1 MVLIQFYI
9 IFKPEDKPMKISL
22 ANLDK
27 IMERCTKKEIDL
39 IIYIG
44 QYQDEDGVIK
54 GINYKDVI
62 NNIGISK
69 STFYKLLYSLEE
81 KEIIKIN
88 YFNEHGFWEAQ
99 ILDNVFATK
108 EDYKKG
114 YLKLNYEVLHSE
126 DFYNLTKS
134 EKLIVL
140 HLLKINDF
148 RREMIKVTVKK
159 IMEWTNKSLRSV
171 RKFIL
176 TLSNMFKI
184 VKKDNLSLLI
194 DCLFGFGTRE
204 TSESNIQIKHIIDY
218 RLMKVGC
225 QANENDIADTI
236 TVIKQFKI
244 KCVNTMIQLID
255 STINSF
261 GTLVPRYTNKLVGLL

>member
-1 MVLIQFYI
+1 
-9 IFKPEDKPMKISL
+9 MKISL

-126 DFYNLTKS
+126 AFYNLTKS

-184 VKKDNLSLLI
+184 VKKGNLSLLI

-225 QANENDIADTI
+225 HADENDIADTI

-244 KCVNTMIQLID
+244 KCVDTMIQLID
-255 STINSF
+255 STVRNF
-261 GTLVPRYTNKLVGLL
+261 GTLAPRYINKLVGLL

>member
-1 MVLIQFYI
+1 
-9 IFKPEDKPMKISL
+9 MKISL

-126 DFYNLTKS
+126 AFYNLTKS